1 MNKIKLVILR
11 MIACILVVIITTTIF
26 IFPFIYN
33 VIKYILTGK
42 FNFFAIVERWFDRV
56 DELFTR
62 LSEK

>member
-11 MIACILVVIITTTIF
+11 MIACILVAVITPAIF

-33 VIKYILTGK
+33 AIKYILTGK
-42 FNFFAIVERWFDRV
+42 FNFFAIVERWFDMT

>member
-1 MNKIKLVILR
+1 MNKIELVILR
-11 MIACILVVIITTTIF
+11 IIACILVVIITPAIF
-26 IFPFIYN
+26 AFPFIYN

-42 FNFFAIVERWFDRV
+42 FNFFAIIERWFDMT

>member
-11 MIACILVVIITTTIF
+11 IIACILVVIITPAIF
-26 IFPFIYN
+26 ALRFIYN

-42 FNFFAIVERWFDRV
+42 FNFFAIIERWFDMT